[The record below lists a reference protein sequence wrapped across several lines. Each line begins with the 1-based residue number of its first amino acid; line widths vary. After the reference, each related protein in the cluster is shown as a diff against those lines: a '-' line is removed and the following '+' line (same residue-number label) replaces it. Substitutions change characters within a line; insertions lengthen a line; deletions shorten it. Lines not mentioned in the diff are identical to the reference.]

1 MTKMFWKMAL
11 KVLEALPS
19 ATLIL
24 VVVILFAEFVVC
36 YKQDVLFP
44 LFVAMIVFSSIVGI
58 VWLYDR
64 IRDFVAKKANP

>member
-24 VVVILFAEFVVC
+24 VVVILVAELVVC
-36 YKQDVLFP
+36 YKHEVLLP
-44 LFVAMIVFSSIVGI
+44 LFIAMVAFPSLFGI
-58 VWLYDR
+58 AWLYCR
-64 IRDFVAKKANP
+64 IREFVAKKANP